1 MKKKSLIPLFLSS
14 ILLAISLNSCGPSYH
29 QEIHQIDS
37 LLTLLNEKS
46 SQLQE
51 FPLEMVNAK
60 NDTFMV
66 LYAAIDTVYDFSKR
80 DSNFQTV
87 NMFINLQKP
96 LRRHQT
102 RGKKLMEDVD
112 YQINQL
118 ENLRKDIKANSRNK
132 EEIEKYLSLES
143 TEADRVLQF
152 STAYYNMMKSRIEI
166 YDSLSPQIS
175 ELVNVYSAS
184 KKQKK

>member
-1 MKKKSLIPLFLSS
+1 MKKLSIIPLFFATVFLIIS
-14 ILLAISLNSCGPSYH
+14 INSCGPSYSK
-29 QEIHQIDS
+29 EIHQIDS

-51 FPLEMVNAK
+51 FPMEMVKAK
-60 NDTFMV
+60 NDTF
-66 LYAAIDTVYDFSKR
+66 LELFTAIDTIYNFSKR

-118 ENLRKDIKANSRNK
+118 ENLRKDIQAKSREK

-143 TEADRVLQF
+143 TEAEKVLQF
-152 STAYYNMMKSRIEI
+152 ATAYYNMMKSQLQVF
-166 YDSLSPQIS
+166 DSLSPQIR
-175 ELVNVYSAS
+175 ELIPIYSAN
-184 KKQKK
+184 KKKK

>member
-1 MKKKSLIPLFLSS
+1 MKRTAIIPFIITSIILVLSLE
-14 ILLAISLNSCGPSYH
+14 SCGPSFSK
-29 QEIHQIDS
+29 EIEQIDS
-37 LLTLLNEKS
+37 MLLILNEKS
-46 SQLQE
+46 SQLAE
-51 FPLEMVNAK
+51 FPLEMVKAK
-60 NDTFMV
+60 NDTFLM

-80 DSNFQTV
+80 DTNFQTV

-118 ENLRKDIKANSRNK
+118 VNLQKDMKQKSRSK

-143 TEADRVLQF
+143 AECEKVVQF
-152 STAYYNMMKSRIEI
+152 ATAYYNMMKSQIEI
-166 YDSLSPQIS
+166 FDTLSPQIR
-175 ELVNVYSAS
+175 ELVLHYSAS
-184 KKQKK
+184 KK